1 MFAKSAVAVALLA
14 SFVVAQ
20 NSTIDPNTVSATLR
34 SQWCNGEI
42 NTCGTLCSG
51 ASSSNTCDP
60 TTLNYTCTCTANSS
74 TPGLQYYT
82 QTMPTFI
89 CEQIY
94 SNCIAAGQN
103 DQAAQKLCVTA
114 EANNCGHLDP
124 AKFVAAVSSSSSSSS
139 ATATATATSSGTATA
154 ASTSATATAKS
165 GSNALVFQAPAGMAA
180 VGAAAAFAFFL

>member
-20 NSTIDPNTVSATLR
+20 NSTIDPSTVSLSTR
-34 SQWCNGEI
+34 SSWCAGEI
-42 NTCGTLCSG
+42 STCGTLCSG

-60 TTLNYTCTCTANSS
+60 DTLNYTCTCTANSS
-74 TPGLQYYT
+74 TPGLQYYK
-82 QTMPTFI
+82 QSMPTFI

-94 SNCIAAGQN
+94 SNCISAGQN

-124 AKFVAAVSSSSSSSS
+124 TTFVAAASSSSSSS
-139 ATATATATSSGTATA
+139 ATATATSSGSATA
-154 ASTSATATAKS
+154 ASTSASATAS
-165 GSNALVFQAPAGMAA
+165 SNALAFQAPAGMAA
-180 VGAAAAFAFFL
+180 VGAAAAFAFLL